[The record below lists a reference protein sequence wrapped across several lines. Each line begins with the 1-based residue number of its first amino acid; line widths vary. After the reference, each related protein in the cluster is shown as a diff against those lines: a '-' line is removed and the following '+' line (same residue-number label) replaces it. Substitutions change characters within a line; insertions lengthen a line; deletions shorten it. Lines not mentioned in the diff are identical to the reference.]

1 MSLRRI
7 VGIVFAGTFIVA
19 GVACSSGDQP
29 SRGDDDF
36 TSPRSTKK
44 KTTGDDEGTS
54 GSSQPSGSPSS
65 PGSTPSSTSDA
76 GAATD
81 AATPAT
87 DAGSKPQAFTCNQ
100 VTATTC
106 AQARTAGSIIGDGNG
121 TSTSLM
127 GAGSQWISVRVNED
141 SFSTESLGI
150 TATLTSPEG
159 SAFDVYLYDGGCTKL
174 IASPYGPAD
183 MAEAYAEW
191 NDTAIIDNS
200 KTILV
205 EVRHVS
211 GTCTEQAQWTL
222 DLVGGVIL

>member
-7 VGIVFAGTFIVA
+7 VGIAMAGTFVVA
-19 GVACSSGDQP
+19 GVACSSGDP
-29 SRGDDDF
+29 PARGDDDI

-44 KTTGDDEGTS
+44 KTTDGEEGTNGAS
-54 GSSQPSGSPSS
+54 PSGSPSAPS
-65 PGSTPSSTSDA
+65 STPSSTSDA
-76 GAATD
+76 GAGGD
-81 AATPAT
+81 AAPPAT
-87 DAGSKPQAFTCNQ
+87 DAGPKPPTFTCNQ
-100 VTATTC
+100 VTAATC
-106 AQARTAGSIIGDGNG
+106 AQARSAGSITGDGNG
-121 TSTSLM
+121 TSTSIM
-127 GAGSQWISVRVNED
+127 GAGSQWITVRVTED

-191 NDTAIIDNS
+191 NDTAILDNS

-222 DLVGGVIL
+222 DLVGGVVL